1 MKVNI
6 SDEMLEYGLDSQAA
20 IEDAEKMGLEVV
32 FPDDCTLQLDIDSG
46 TQHDAYLK
54 RLSFFKRFFPIES
67 TEIKPS
73 KQGLPHQH
81 IYIKLKHPV
90 TDMERIFLQLDLGSD
105 FRREIYSFL
114 RIQIGDKHPTL
125 FLEKK

>member
-6 SDEMLEYGLDSQAA
+6 PEDVLEYGLDSSVVIDFAEQ
-20 IEDAEKMGLEVV
+20 EDLQII
-32 FPDDCTLQLDIDSG
+32 FPDEYTLQLDIDSG
-46 TQHDAYLK
+46 TQYDAYLS
-54 RLSFFKRFFPIES
+54 RLEFFKKFFSIKS

-73 KQGLPHQH
+73 KEGLPHQH
-81 IYIKLKHPV
+81 ITIKLEHPV
-90 TDMERIFLQLDLGSD
+90 TDIERIFLQLVLGSD
-105 FRREIYSFL
+105 LKREVYSFL